1 MPFMTKEFSKKML
14 AKSRLQINNLTDNL
28 DENHFLYTQQRN
40 KCVALLRN
48 ANLNYYESVDENNVT
63 DKSF

>member
-1 MPFMTKEFSKKML
+1 MTKEFSKKML

-40 KCVALLRN
+40 ECVALLRN
-48 ANLNYYESVDENNVT
+48 ANINYYESVDENNVT

>member
-1 MPFMTKEFSKKML
+1 MTKEFSKKML

-40 KCVALLRN
+40 KCVAVLRN
-48 ANLNYYESVDENNVT
+48 TKKNHM
-63 DKSF
+63 KI